1 MMATLLHYPLCPA
14 SRAVRLA
21 LLESGIELSF
31 SEVKPWAVTPDFLN
45 INPAGTLPVLMIEG
59 KTLCG
64 AYPIVEYLS
73 ETAGR
78 EGPPSARSVLWT
90 GTPSE
95 RAEQRRVAEWF
106 LRKFDAE
113 VTQSILDEK
122 LYKPMSRGRLAPDLS
137 IIRAGRSNLR
147 YHLSYVSFLS
157 DQRKWLGGD
166 QLSFADL
173 AASAQLSV
181 MDYLDEMPWADF
193 PEAKAWY
200 QRLKSRPSFRSL
212 LTDRIPGFNP
222 PEYYANLDF

>member
-1 MMATLLHYPLCPA
+1 MVTLLHHPLCPA

-21 LLESGIELSF
+21 LLESGIEPAF
-31 SEVKPWAVTPDFLN
+31 AEVKPWAPTLDFLN
-45 INPAGTLPVLMIEG
+45 INPAGTLPVLTIDG

-73 ETAGR
+73 ETAKR
-78 EGPPSARSVLWT
+78 EGAPSARAAIWT

-106 LRKFDAE
+106 LLKFDAE

-122 LYKPMSRGRLAPDLS
+122 FYKPMSRGRLAPDLGT
-137 IIRAGRSNLR
+137 IRAGRSNLR

-166 QLSFADL
+166 QISLADL
-173 AASAQLSV
+173 AASAQISV
-181 MDYLDEMPWADF
+181 MDYLDEMPWTDF
-193 PEAKAWY
+193 PEVKAWY
-200 QRLKSRPSFRSL
+200 QRLKSRPSFRPML
-212 LTDRIPGFNP
+212 ADRIPGFSP
-222 PEYYANLDF
+222 PEHYANLDF

>member
-31 SEVKPWAVTPDFLN
+31 SEIKPWAVTLDFLN

-113 VTQSILDEK
+113 VTQSILDAK

-166 QLSFADL
+166 QPSFADL

-181 MDYLDEMPWADF
+181 MDYLYEMPWADF

-212 LTDRIPGFNP
+212 LADRIPGFNP

>member
-21 LLESGIELSF
+21 LLENGIELAF
-31 SEVKPWAVTPDFLN
+31 SEVKPWAVTLDFLN

-59 KTLCG
+59 RTLCG

-212 LTDRIPGFNP
+212 LADRIPGFNP